1 VDLVIA
7 RDPLLLLE
15 HAAEA
20 FLARRTAGPGD
31 PFPTAPYLL
40 ALRQG
45 GLRDDLIRLAAA
57 RGVPGWLDPPLC
69 TFQELPARLG
79 ATGRAPCDDFERAVI
94 LGGVLRQFGGEVFGR
109 LQRPQDFIGA
119 LDRLFGELVVE
130 GTTPD
135 AFRAALEGRADRD
148 DFERER
154 DGELQLIYSEF
165 LKSLDAGNRRDGRD
179 DLLDSA
185 RAITGDPGALGER
198 LGGRRELRL
207 FGLQD
212 LRGGWRPLLR
222 ALIDSGAL
230 DRIAIYSAE
239 ELDLGQGITVTV
251 TRLAEADTLATRL
264 FSSPAQPPRPRD
276 PESSAV
282 GPPVRLLTAPDTER
296 ELEAVAA
303 AVRRLAGDGVPLH
316 RIAVVA
322 RQARP
327 YVDLTL
333 DALERFGV
341 PATARRRVAWNEI
354 PVIRGVRALLAA
366 AADEWTRHGLA
377 ELAEQPYFRSE
388 LDVRLVNYA
397 GYRRR
402 LRGLGQWKRAL
413 DEIATEAK
421 AYEQDLA
428 NGADMDERR
437 AVPPPSDRAREAA
450 VGFAAFAAR
459 AAELDATRTLA
470 EWLSW
475 LRRFLQ
481 EDPWGMERR
490 IWLIPESRYD
500 IARLDLAG
508 WRGIGRL
515 VARWCE
521 TLEQWGG
528 SEERL
533 TPEMLYRQFLDL
545 LDGDAALWTPTLRG
559 VQVLEGLAAAYRAF
573 DHVFLVGLEAGRFP
587 LPAPA
592 SPILDETE
600 REVLAAAGLPLEP
613 RAVWEARERE
623 LFRMLVAGARESL
636 TVTCSKVDTSGREVI
651 GSAFLEALSDVA
663 PLATEE
669 IACSSVVTPG
679 IRLASAL
686 GAERAVTLAG
696 IEWERKRGG
705 LSAHAGRIEEEALQT
720 YVAQLLGE
728 SRVWSPTQLES
739 YAKCPW
745 SYFSGRLLRLDRMED
760 PDEEMDAA
768 TRGALL
774 HDALRRFFAQAQER
788 CGSPVLL
795 RAADRGWVDDV
806 AEQALDETLEAARGK
821 RWLGNELLLGPKR
834 LELRRILLGYLRW
847 EIEQNDKMYGGGRS
861 AAAKRVRTGVLSH
874 EEKLELI
881 PFERNGVCITFRG
894 SVDRVEIGVE
904 EGTSNFIAAVDYK
917 TTRWSCPGKGDK
929 KAWDDHVVLQVP
941 LYVHALTVRHPG
953 MIPVRVEYRALKKPE
968 LVHSLELY
976 TAGRN
981 GPEKNLEASKKLED
995 ALDAVATHVRTA
1007 RSGEF
1012 PVRPAPSCKCPKFCH
1027 ALEICRVPGG
1037 PDTGGW

>member
-20 FLARRTAGPGD
+20 FLAQRPAAPGD

-79 ATGRAPCDDFERAVI
+79 ATDRKPCDDFERAVI

-119 LDRLFGELVVE
+119 LDRLFGQLVAE
-130 GTTPD
+130 GAPTE
-135 AFRAALEGRADRD
+135 AFRAALEARADRD

-154 DGELQLIYSEF
+154 DGELQLIYAEY
-165 LKSLDAGNRRDGRD
+165 LKSLDRSNRRDGRD
-179 DLLDSA
+179 GLLDCA
-185 RAITGDPGALGER
+185 RAIAAQPAELPER

-222 ALIDSGAL
+222 ALAESGAF
-230 DRIAIYSAE
+230 DRIGIYTAE
-239 ELDLGQGITVTV
+239 ELDPGSGLTATV
-251 TRLAEADTLATRL
+251 TRLTEPDTVASRL
-264 FSSPAQPPRPRD
+264 FASAPVPERPTAPA
-276 PESSAV
+276 SL
-282 GPPVRLLTAPDTER
+282 RLRALAAPDTER
-296 ELEAVAA
+296 ELESVAA
-303 AVRRLAGDGVPLH
+303 EVRKLADAGVPLH

-327 YVDLTL
+327 YVDLAL

-341 PATARRRVAWNEI
+341 PATARRRVAWSEI

-366 AADEWTRHGLA
+366 AAEGWTRHGLA

-397 GYRRR
+397 GFRRR
-402 LRGLGQWKRAL
+402 LRGLTQWKRAL
-413 DEIATEAK
+413 EEIAGEAR
-421 AYEQDLA
+421 AYEQDVA
-428 NGADMDERR
+428 HGVEMDERR
-437 AVPPPSDRAREAA
+437 AVPPPADRARDAA
-450 VGFAAFAAR
+450 EGFAAFAAR
-459 AAELDATRTLA
+459 GEELNATRTLA
-470 EWLSW
+470 QWLSW
-475 LRRFLQ
+475 LGHFLR
-481 EDPWGMERR
+481 EDPWGMEER
-490 IWLIPESRYD
+490 IWRVPDARHD

-508 WRGIGRL
+508 WRGVGRL
-515 VARWCE
+515 VDRWCE

-528 SEERL
+528 GEEPL
-533 TPEMLYRQFLDL
+533 TPEGFYRQFLDL
-545 LDGDAALWTPTLRG
+545 LEGDAALWTPTLRG
-559 VQVLEGLAAAYRAF
+559 VQVLESLAAAYRSF

-587 LPAPA
+587 LPAPG

-600 REVLAAAGLPLEP
+600 REALAGAGLPLEP

-623 LFRMLVAGARESL
+623 LFRMLVAGARVSL
-636 TVTCSKVDTSGREVI
+636 TVSCSKVDTSGREVI
-651 GSAFLEALSDVA
+651 ASAFLESLGDVVPFA
-663 PLATEE
+663 VEE
-669 IACSSVVTPG
+669 IPCSAVVTPG
-679 IRLASAL
+679 ARLASAL
-686 GAERAVTLAG
+686 GAVRAVDLAR
-696 IEWERKRGG
+696 IEWGRARSN
-705 LSAHAGRIEEEALQT
+705 LSPHAGRIEDESLRA
-720 YVAQLLGE
+720 YVAELLGE
-728 SRVWSPTQLES
+728 SRVWSPTQLEA

-745 SYFSGRLLRLDRMED
+745 SYVSGRLLRLDRLED

-774 HDALRRFFAQAQER
+774 HDALSRFFTHATER
-788 CGSPVLL
+788 GGSPVLL
-795 RAADRGWVDDV
+795 RAGDGAWVDEV
-806 AEQALDETLEAARGK
+806 AEQALDETLAAARGK
-821 RWLGNELLLGPKR
+821 RWLGNELLLVPKR

-847 EIEQNDKMYGGGRS
+847 EIEQNELMFAGGKTK
-861 AAAKRVRTGVLSH
+861 AARRVRTGVMAH
-874 EEKLELI
+874 EEPLGQI
-881 PFERNGVCITFRG
+881 RFERGGITLTFRG
-894 SVDRVEIGVE
+894 FVDRVEVGMDHRFE
-904 EGTSNFIAAVDYK
+904 SDEFIAAVDYK
-917 TTRWSCPGKGDK
+917 TTRYSCPGAGQG
-929 KAWDDHVVLQVP
+929 KAWDDGVVLQVP
-941 LYVHALTVRHPG
+941 LYLHALAVKYPG
-953 MIPVRVEYRALKKPE
+953 RVPVRVEYRALKRPDA
-968 LVHSLELY
+968 VHTLELY
-976 TAGRN
+976 TADGKDGVKPDPKAR
-981 GPEKNLEASKKLED
+981 AKLET

-1012 PVRPAPSCKCPKFCH
+1012 PVRPAPSCKCPRFCH